1 MNVGMTSGSLPMAPE
16 STMFAPVGKKELD
29 RDDFMVLFITQLQ
42 YQDPM
47 KPMDSYEMA
56 SQLAQFSN
64 MEATMKMADTT
75 AELLDYQKSQNNL
88 QLLELLDSRVV
99 INGNTLGVNGEDN
112 GDGNFVLAE
121 DSNSCVVEIFDSS
134 GALIRS
140 MDMGPLAA
148 GSHDLQWDG
157 RDARGDEVEDG
168 SYSYVL
174 RAYNGVGQ
182 TVQAQYRTRGRVTGI
197 HFESGQAMLAVDQYI
212 ESDIASVISVV
223 K

>member
-1 MNVGMTSGSLPMAPE
+1 MTSESLPMVQE
-16 STMFAPVGKKELD
+16 TNMFKPVGKKELN

-88 QLLELLDSRVV
+88 QLLDLLDSQVV
-99 INGNTLGVNGEDN
+99 INGNTMGVNGEDF
-112 GDGNFVLAE
+112 GDGSFVLAE

-134 GALIRS
+134 GALVRA
-140 MDMGPLAA
+140 MDMGPLGA
-148 GSHDLQWDG
+148 GAHDLNWDG
-157 RDARGDEVEDG
+157 KDTQGNGVEDG
-168 SYSYVL
+168 AYSYVL
-174 RAYNGVGQ
+174 KAYNGSGQ
-182 TVQAQYRTRGRVTGI
+182 AIQAQYRSSGRVTGI

-212 ESDIASVISVV
+212 ESDVGNVISVV
-223 K
+223 N